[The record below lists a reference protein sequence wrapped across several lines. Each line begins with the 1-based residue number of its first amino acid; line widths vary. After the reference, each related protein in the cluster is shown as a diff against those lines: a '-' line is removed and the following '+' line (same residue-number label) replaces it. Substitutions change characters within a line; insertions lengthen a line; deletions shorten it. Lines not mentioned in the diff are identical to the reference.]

1 LPEFAK
7 SDTICLG
14 KRKEGTIERMK
25 EKAKVLIAESA
36 GEYCA
41 KCASL
46 LKTYGFE
53 AVIVPRDGLAVVQMV
68 GEMRPKVVLMDVFMP
83 RLDAIGVMKSVREM
97 NLGYE
102 PRFMITST
110 FSNPMLENELIT
122 AGACYFFLMPFD
134 PEVMVERVIK
144 MAGMPSGASLPGSE
158 AVAGSEPDLEV
169 MVTEIIHQIGVP
181 AHIKGYHYVRESI
194 MLAVKTPEIINSVT
208 KLLYPT
214 VAKKYAT
221 TASRV
226 ERAIRHAIE
235 VAWDRGDVDTLN
247 SYFGYTIHNGRGKPT
262 NSEFVAMIADKLRLR
277 LKNAN

>member
-1 LPEFAK
+1 
-7 SDTICLG
+7 
-14 KRKEGTIERMK
+14 MK
-25 EKAKVLIAESA
+25 EHTKVLIVE
-36 GEYCA
+36 GGGDYCG

-46 LKTYGFE
+46 LKTYGFDT
-53 AVIVPRDGLAVVQMV
+53 VIAPRDGLSVVQLI
-68 GEMRPKVVLMDVFMP
+68 GEALPQVVLMDVFMP
-83 RLDAIGVMKSVREM
+83 RLDAIGVMNAVKEM
-97 NLGYE
+97 GLIQL

-110 FSNPMLENELIT
+110 FSNHMLEQEIMT
-122 AGACYFFLMPFD
+122 SGACYFFLMPFD
-134 PEVMVERVIK
+134 VEIMVERIMK
-144 MAGMPSGASLPGSE
+144 MAGITAAYSSAKAE
-158 AVAGSEPDLEV
+158 NVAGSEPDLEL

-194 MLAVKTPEIINSVT
+194 MLSVKQPDIINSVT

-214 VAKKYAT
+214 VAKKFET

-262 NSEFVAMIADKLRLR
+262 NSEFVAMISDKLRLR

>member
-1 LPEFAK
+1 MGGE
-7 SDTICLG
+7 I
-14 KRKEGTIERMK
+14 RMK
-25 EKAKVLIAESA
+25 EHTKVLIVE
-36 GEYCA
+36 GGGDYCS

-46 LKTYGFE
+46 LKTYGFDT
-53 AVIVPRDGLAVVQMV
+53 VIAPRDGLAVVQLI
-68 GEMRPKVVLMDVFMP
+68 GETLPQVVLMDVFMP
-83 RLDAIGVMKSVREM
+83 RLDAIGVMNSVRDM
-97 NLGYE
+97 NLSTT
-102 PRFMITST
+102 PRFMVTSS
-110 FSNPMLENELIT
+110 FSNPMLEQEIMT
-122 AGACYFFLMPFD
+122 AGASYFFLMPFD
-134 PEVMVERVIK
+134 VDIMVERIVKI
-144 MAGMPSGASLPGSE
+144 AGVPTARGAAAEHS
-158 AVAGSEPDLEV
+158 AGSEPDLEL

-194 MLAVKTPEIINSVT
+194 ILAVKTPEIINSVT

-214 VAKKYAT
+214 VAKKYET

>member
-1 LPEFAK
+1 
-7 SDTICLG
+7 
-14 KRKEGTIERMK
+14 MK
-25 EKAKVLIAESA
+25 DHTKVLIVE
-36 GEYCA
+36 GPGDYCG

-53 AVIVPRDGLAVVQMV
+53 TVIAPRDGLAVTQLI
-68 GEMRPKVVLMDVFMP
+68 GETLPQVVLMDVFMP
-83 RLDAIGVMKSVREM
+83 RLDAIGVMNSVGNM
-97 NLGYE
+97 GLAVKPY
-102 PRFMITST
+102 FMITST
-110 FSNPMLENELIT
+110 FSNAMLENELMA

-134 PEVMVERVIK
+134 VEVMVERIVK
-144 MAGMPSGASLPGSE
+144 MAGAGGMKGE
-158 AVAGSEPDLEV
+158 AVREHIAGSEPDLEL
-169 MVTEIIHQIGVP
+169 MITEIIHQIGVP

-194 MLAVKTPEIINSVT
+194 MLAVRQPEIINSVT
-208 KLLYPT
+208 KQLYPT
-214 VAKKYAT
+214 VAKRFET

>member
-1 LPEFAK
+1 
-7 SDTICLG
+7 
-14 KRKEGTIERMK
+14 MK
-25 EKAKVLIAESA
+25 EHAKVLIVE
-36 GEYCA
+36 GGGDYCS

-46 LKTYGFE
+46 LKGYGFE
-53 AVIVPRDGLAVVQMV
+53 TVIAPRDGLAVAQLI
-68 GEMRPKVVLMDVFMP
+68 GETLPRVVLMDIFMP
-83 RLDAIGVMKSVREM
+83 RLDAIGVMNSVREM
-97 NLGYE
+97 ELAVE
-102 PRFMITST
+102 PRFMITSS
-110 FSNPMLENELIT
+110 FSSPMLEQEIMT

-134 PEVMVERVIK
+134 VDIMVERIMK
-144 MAGMPSGASLPGSE
+144 LAGLP
-158 AVAGSEPDLEV
+158 AGSGKTIGEREAKGEPDLEL

-194 MLAVKTPEIINSVT
+194 MLAVKQPEIINSVT

-214 VAKKYAT
+214 VAKKFDT
-221 TASRV
+221 TPSRV